1 MVTPARGSWIGPQQS
16 SPAIIRTWYVEVV
29 TLLFLLLS
37 IQSASTKAQTTP
49 DSVNP
54 VVTTVS
60 DSPEV
65 DAVIAVSVL
74 NLEKWSAIKGND
86 PWKLVPYMNDLALK
100 GNYPLGVNLSRG
112 RLVYHLQITD
122 KNKQEWIDLL
132 GPLALNRPVTL
143 TVGLEKGVPFTSM
156 LDEQHPVT
164 LIVVEKQWAIITI
177 GLIITIT
184 ALCVWLTVTTD
195 IFREDES
202 REMVRGRKKFSLA
215 KIQMGFWFLV
225 IFDSF
230 LGIWVATGETN
241 SLNPSVLVLL
251 GISAGTALGDL
262 LISQSKSV
270 SPNLPV
276 SSEANPGQVAEVP
289 SAPVPASPDAAFDSP
304 SPQPAAVKPSQTI
317 GRGIYPFLRDLL
329 SDEHGVS
336 FHRLQMLAWTIVL
349 GLVFISDVYYDLT
362 MPDLNSNLLALMGLS
377 SGTYLSFRVP
387 EARQPSSSSPQ
398 AT

>member
-1 MVTPARGSWIGPQQS
+1 MGPQQS
-16 SPAIIRTWYVEVV
+16 SAAIIRTWYAEVV
-29 TLLFLLLS
+29 TLLLLLLS
-37 IQSASTKAQTTP
+37 ILSASAAAQTTP
-49 DSVNP
+49 DSGNP
-54 VVTTVS
+54 VVAAVS

-65 DAVIAVSVL
+65 DAVIAVSVS
-74 NLEKWSAIKGND
+74 NLEKWSTIKGND

-112 RLVYHLQITD
+112 RLVYHLQITE

-143 TVGLEKGVPFTSM
+143 TVGLEKGDPFTSM
-156 LDEQHPVT
+156 LDEQHPAT

-177 GLIITIT
+177 GLIISVT
-184 ALCVWLTVTTD
+184 ALCVWLAVTTD

-202 REMVRGRKKFSLA
+202 RELVRGRKKFSLA
-215 KIQMGFWFLV
+215 KIQMGIWFLL

-230 LGIWVATGETN
+230 LGIWVATGEANT
-241 SLNPSVLVLL
+241 LNPSVLVLL

-262 LISQSKSV
+262 LISQNKSV
-270 SPNLPV
+270 KPNLPV
-276 SSEANPGQVAEVP
+276 TAEANPSQAAEVP
-289 SAPVPASPDAAFDSP
+289 SAPVPASPDAALDSP
-304 SPQPAAVKPSQTI
+304 SPQPAAAISSQSI
-317 GRGIYPFLRDLL
+317 GRGINRFLHDLL

-398 AT
+398 ST